1 MATRPDLRFYLSLY
15 GNVSSR
21 TPSTS
26 LDDAG
31 TSFFSVTADDEKP
44 ALNSANRR
52 GRVALA
58 SQGVPGSSKP
68 LRHASSPVA
77 SS

>member
-31 TSFFSVTADDEKP
+31 SSFFSVAADDEEAGPQLRKQ
-44 ALNSANRR
+44 AGQAWRSRH
-52 GRVALA
+52 RV
-58 SQGVPGSSKP
+58 S
-68 LRHASSPVA
+68 RE
-77 SS
+77 